1 MSRLTFTVLHK
12 VDPKNRITV
21 KHLLNHPWLMEG
33 YSCPVEWSSKCPLGY
48 LDEDCITELAVFSK
62 RSKQSMVDLITE
74 WNYNQTTALYLLL
87 LAKKAHG
94 KPARLMSSYLQCGE
108 LKSKKTLNFEDAA
121 DSGETL
127 YAFGSME
134 FPEDCGFFEDTLFMP
149 CTPLTPG
156 MKRSKCQSEYK
167 TRELRVQS
175 PSKPISAPTKSE
187 NKENVNVQSIKPQD
201 HFVLPAPKTP
211 VIKKSSYDRVLSS
224 PSHNSSPV
232 SKNTKHCSGET
243 RAKKSANQTNTA
255 APLISPERRSHSME
269 LEMNPAHLESSQK
282 KKAKKMFGSLDRG
295 LDKMIMMLTPSKR
308 KGSTKDGP
316 RKLKPQYNVTTTN
329 IMSADVV
336 LNEIIRILPKKNVD
350 YVQKGYT
357 LKCRTKSDF
366 GKVTM
371 QFELEVCYLNKHEVV
386 GIRRKRLKGD
396 AWVYKRLVE
405 DILASSNV

>member
-1 MSRLTFTVLHK
+1 K

-108 LKSKKTLNFEDAA
+108 LKALDFTYCKKTNKLDNDIHAA
-121 DSGETL
+121 SIIILKSCIWSSWWYDSFSTITL
-127 YAFGSME
+127 P
-134 FPEDCGFFEDTLFMP
+134 PERSE
-149 CTPLTPG
+149 
-156 MKRSKCQSEYK
+156 RSKCQSEYK